1 MFGSSKDTHKLD
13 AWRRAEQLVCERW
26 REYVGAEQRVR
37 PGAYAAY
44 ATALAAEELAAR
56 RLAGA
61 QPADLS
67 EAA

>member
-13 AWRRAEQLVCERW
+13 DWRRAEQLVCERW
-26 REYVGAEQRVR
+26 SEYVGAEKRVR

-44 ATALAAEELAAR
+44 STALEVEELAAR
-56 RLAGA
+56 RLAA
-61 QPADLS
+61 AKSAHLS